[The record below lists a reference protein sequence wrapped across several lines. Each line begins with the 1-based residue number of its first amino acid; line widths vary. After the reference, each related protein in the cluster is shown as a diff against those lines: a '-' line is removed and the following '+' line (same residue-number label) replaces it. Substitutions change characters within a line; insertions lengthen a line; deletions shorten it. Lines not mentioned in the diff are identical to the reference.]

1 MSVEP
6 QLSRTEWQAVSVALH
21 DAADCGC
28 AIPPRAGSL
37 RDRAGRVL
45 RAVFGGSPKT
55 ALADPR
61 LEALRRFVCT
71 ARVTHG
77 PASDEA
83 EALAA
88 HGFSRAQIDA
98 IALISA

>member
-1 MSVEP
+1 MSIEP
-6 QLSRTEWQAVSVALH
+6 QLSRIEWQAVSVALR

-28 AIPPRAGSL
+28 AIPPRPGSL
-37 RDRAGRVL
+37 RDRATRTL
-45 RAVFGGSPKT
+45 RAIFGGSPRT

-71 ARVTHG
+71 TRVSRG
-77 PASDEA
+77 PAA
-83 EALAA
+83 EQAETLAA